1 MPRWRAFWVRALGF
15 LDRERRERDF
25 AEELASHL
33 DMHVENNLRAGM
45 APEEARRAAL
55 LKLGGVEQVKELHRE
70 RRGLPL
76 VDMLVQDV
84 RLALRM
90 MRRSPGF
97 TAVAMLLVT
106 LGVGANTVMF
116 TVVNTL
122 LLRPLPYPDA
132 ARLQLVQTVG
142 EGGGAAAAAVPD
154 YHEFRSGNR
163 SFRSLAAFYSRPLDV
178 TGGEE
183 PERIRVLIVSSEFLG
198 TLQVPP
204 ARGRDLV
211 PADERWGDH
220 RVTLLTDGFWR
231 RRFGAD
237 PAILGRPITLGAE
250 PYTVVGIL
258 PPAFS
263 FVGLEAQAL
272 VPMAFAPGDNMNS
285 HNNYFLTMVGRLG
298 TDATPASAAG
308 DLNRISESIIAEHP
322 ENRGSRVDVRPL
334 QAAVVEDVKPAL
346 LVLFGA
352 VAFVLL
358 IACANLANLLL
369 ARAATRRREIAL
381 RIAIG
386 ASRRRVLGQLL
397 TESVVLAACGS
408 ALALALA
415 WVSVGTLDSLS
426 QTVLPRTEA
435 IRIDGAVLAYTA
447 LMAVLTGVLF
457 GLVPALRGMDV
468 DLGDAL
474 KEGARGGDPRGHRIR
489 AALVVG
495 ETALSLVL
503 LIGAG
508 LMMKSMHTLARADA
522 GFDARRVLTVQLG
535 VPRRKYIDEQL
546 ERRFSNLA
554 YARSTRFF
562 AEVVEQVR
570 SVPGVTTVG
579 AINGLP
585 LMGEVWGKAVTLY
598 DRPLPAT
605 LTDLPPIQYRVVA
618 GDYFRA
624 LGVSIL
630 SGRAFTEADTEQ
642 GAKVAIV
649 NREMARRYWNG
660 LDPIGKVISVN
671 PPIELVP
678 RGTVPPDYEPA
689 RLTVVGVAADVRYAG
704 LNVPPSPVVYAPFAQ
719 GSEGATTMYLV
730 VRAEQDPLAPVRA
743 IRDRIRQ
750 IDPDVPVSSV
760 QTMEARVSASVARPR
775 LRTIVLGAFAG
786 VALLLAAVGIYGVM
800 SYAARQRTREI
811 GIRMALGASSR
822 SILTLLMRSGFAMVA
837 LGVAGGLLGAA
848 ALTRA
853 LRTLLYGV
861 STTDPLVF
869 AAITGGLVAV
879 SLVAALV
886 PARRATRLEPLVAL
900 REE

>member
-15 LDRERRERDF
+15 LDRERREREF

-33 DMHVENNLRAGM
+33 DMHVEDNLRAGM

-97 TAVAMLLVT
+97 TAVAMLLLT

-142 EGGGAAAAAVPD
+142 EGDGAAAAAVPD
-154 YHEFRSGNR
+154 YHEYRSGNR

-204 ARGRDLV
+204 AMGRDLV
-211 PADERWGDH
+211 PADESWGDH

-322 ENRGSRVDVRPL
+322 ENRGTRVDVRPL

-346 LVLFGA
+346 LVLLGA

-358 IACANLANLLL
+358 IACA
-369 ARAATRRREIAL
+369 
-381 RIAIG
+381 
-386 ASRRRVLGQLL
+386 
-397 TESVVLAACGS
+397 
-408 ALALALA
+408 
-415 WVSVGTLDSLS
+415 
-426 QTVLPRTEA
+426 
-435 IRIDGAVLAYTA
+435 
-447 LMAVLTGVLF
+447 
-457 GLVPALRGMDV
+457 
-468 DLGDAL
+468 
-474 KEGARGGDPRGHRIR
+474 
-489 AALVVG
+489 
-495 ETALSLVL
+495 
-503 LIGAG
+503 
-508 LMMKSMHTLARADA
+508 
-522 GFDARRVLTVQLG
+522 
-535 VPRRKYIDEQL
+535 
-546 ERRFSNLA
+546 
-554 YARSTRFF
+554 
-562 AEVVEQVR
+562 
-570 SVPGVTTVG
+570 
-579 AINGLP
+579 
-585 LMGEVWGKAVTLY
+585 
-598 DRPLPAT
+598 
-605 LTDLPPIQYRVVA
+605 
-618 GDYFRA
+618 
-624 LGVSIL
+624 
-630 SGRAFTEADTEQ
+630 
-642 GAKVAIV
+642 
-649 NREMARRYWNG
+649 
-660 LDPIGKVISVN
+660 
-671 PPIELVP
+671 
-678 RGTVPPDYEPA
+678 
-689 RLTVVGVAADVRYAG
+689 
-704 LNVPPSPVVYAPFAQ
+704 
-719 GSEGATTMYLV
+719 
-730 VRAEQDPLAPVRA
+730 
-743 IRDRIRQ
+743 
-750 IDPDVPVSSV
+750 
-760 QTMEARVSASVARPR
+760 
-775 LRTIVLGAFAG
+775 
-786 VALLLAAVGIYGVM
+786 
-800 SYAARQRTREI
+800 
-811 GIRMALGASSR
+811 
-822 SILTLLMRSGFAMVA
+822 
-837 LGVAGGLLGAA
+837 
-848 ALTRA
+848 
-853 LRTLLYGV
+853 
-861 STTDPLVF
+861 
-869 AAITGGLVAV
+869 
-879 SLVAALV
+879 
-886 PARRATRLEPLVAL
+886 
-900 REE
+900 